1 MTLFKQIALLVS
13 LIFLLL
19 AAIIIVN
26 DFKRTGVFL
35 QGQLQTTAQDMAT
48 TLGIAI
54 SQSSADADAAG
65 LEVLFNSVFD
75 SGYYSSIKLVSV
87 DGKVIHQKTQP
98 VSIEGVPDW
107 FLEMVPLQAAQ
118 GSTQVMKDWRQLGK
132 LTLTLHPGYAYS
144 GLYHALKS
152 TLKWFALIFLMAIVL
167 LWLMLKYLLLPLQ
180 KVREQADS
188 IARNQFVQQQKIP
201 TTQEL
206 KAVVLAMN
214 RMVSKVQGVF
224 DDQQQTLSRYQQLL
238 YRDKLTGLCN
248 RRYMLDQL
256 QQAMAEPTAFHGSL
270 GVIKL
275 IGYAQLR
282 EHHGY
287 ETCDN
292 IIKQLGLL
300 TEQEYHGKTAQSCA
314 RLNDDEFAF
323 LIASD
328 EDSVV
333 DFIEAIFQRT
343 QSIQDFAL
351 LDEDIFLVA
360 AVSALETEQTVGDLL
375 SAIDYC
381 LSQARSEGP
390 GSIEQRVSNTLDLPQ
405 GKMQWRQWLESVIHS
420 NRLFLVGQVALDDQ
434 QQAVQKELFI
444 RIRNDRQQVIPAAA
458 FMPMALGLGM
468 AIEIDKAVFKLINNN
483 ETLGRDGIPLAINLS
498 AAFFELAQAHETFE
512 RLLSKS
518 RAQGLQ
524 LCVEASHH
532 VLLQHPQMCAQV
544 SEQVVESGH
553 RFGVDNLDFGLP
565 MQLLQAAQ
573 FNYVKINAL
582 TLTGLGS
589 DEMVSAFQALKT
601 LTDTL
606 DIQII
611 AVAVDSQ
618 RVFDQLSKLGITIM
632 QGNYISRVQE

>member
-19 AAIIIVN
+19 AGIIIVN

-87 DGKVIHQKTQP
+87 DGKIIHQKTQP

-118 GSTQVMKDWRQLGK
+118 GSTQVMKGWRQLGQ

-152 TLKWFALIFLMAIVL
+152 TLKWFALIFLIAIAL

-201 TTQEL
+201 ATQEL
-206 KAVVLAMN
+206 KSVVLAMN

-238 YRDKLTGLCN
+238 YRDKLTGLGN

-256 QQAMAEPTAFHGSL
+256 QQAMAEQSSFHGCL

-275 IGYAQLR
+275 IDYAQLR
-282 EHHGY
+282 DHHGY
-287 ETCDN
+287 EVSDK
-292 IIKQLGLL
+292 IVKQLGQLI
-300 TEQEYHGKTAQSCA
+300 EQEYHGKTAQSCA
-314 RLNDDEFAF
+314 RLNEDEFAF
-323 LIASD
+323 LIATD

-333 DFIEAIFQRT
+333 EFIQALYQQAQAIEGF
-343 QSIQDFAL
+343 DAL
-351 LDEDIFLVA
+351 REDLYLVA
-360 AVSALETEQTVGDLL
+360 AVSALETEQTIGDLL
-375 SAIDYC
+375 SGIDYC

-390 GSIEQRVSNTLDLPQ
+390 YSIEQRVSNTLDLPQ
-405 GKMQWRQWLESVIHS
+405 GKMQWRQWLDGIVHS
-420 NRLFLVGQVALDDQ
+420 NRLFLVGQVALDNNQ
-434 QQAVQKELFI
+434 LAVQKELFI
-444 RIRNDRQQVIPAAA
+444 RTRNDRQQVIPAAA
-458 FMPMALGLGM
+458 FMPMASGLGM
-468 AIEIDKAVFKLINNN
+468 AIEIDKAVFKLINNS
-483 ETLGRDGIPLAINLS
+483 ETLGREGIPLAINLS
-498 AAFFELAQAHETFE
+498 AAFFELAQAHEEFE
-512 RLLSKS
+512 QLLSQS
-518 RAQGLQ
+518 RANGLQ
-524 LCVEASHH
+524 LCIEASHH
-532 VLLQHPQMCAQV
+532 VLLQHPEMCAQV
-544 SEQVVESGH
+544 SERVVKYGH
-553 RFGVDNLDFGLP
+553 QFGIDNLDPGQP

-582 TLTGLGS
+582 TLTELGS
-589 DEMVSAFQALKT
+589 DEMASAYQALKT

-618 RVFDQLSKLGITIM
+618 QVFDQLTKLGIKVM
-632 QGNYISRVQE
+632 QGNFLSRAQE